1 VPFTLVTKIFR
12 NKFTQGSERSLQWKL
27 WNTDERNYKR
37 HENVKISYVHGLEE
51 SILFKMTIL
60 PEVIYRFNEIPQILI
75 TFFTNIQKKSQNS
88 YEATREPE

>member
-27 WNTDERNYKR
+27 GNTDERNYKR

-51 SILFKMTIL
+51 SILLKWPYYPKWSIDSMKFPKYLSLSSQT
-60 PEVIYRFNEIPQILI
+60 YK
-75 TFFTNIQKKSQNS
+75 KKSQNS